1 MNNPSLLFTYNASAT
16 IRVSSALCNPFR
28 FCIVIQ
34 HVAHKAKVLF
44 LFRFSKYPI
53 WIYRLQQAHSG
64 SKITIF
70 PPHQP
75 IKMTWAKP
83 LPITCHI
90 HMKIRGCFL
99 TISSQ
104 LVPKQLIKLHYA
116 YISISYISQINPSN
130 IKFLI
135 KWPAS
140 WWIML
145 FYLLNKLTFGAVLHD
160 SMIHWTIT

>member
-64 SKITIF
+64 SKISFFF
-70 PPHQP
+70 PHTDQLRWHGQTSPNY
-75 IKMTWAKP
+75 
-83 LPITCHI
+83 LPYSYEDLWL
-90 HMKIRGCFL
+90 FL

-116 YISISYISQINPSN
+116 YISISYISQISPSN
-130 IKFLI
+130 IKV
-135 KWPAS
+135 
-140 WWIML
+140 
-145 FYLLNKLTFGAVLHD
+145 LNKTTSQLVNYVVLFTHQTYIQCSFAWLCD
-160 SMIHWTIT
+160 TLN